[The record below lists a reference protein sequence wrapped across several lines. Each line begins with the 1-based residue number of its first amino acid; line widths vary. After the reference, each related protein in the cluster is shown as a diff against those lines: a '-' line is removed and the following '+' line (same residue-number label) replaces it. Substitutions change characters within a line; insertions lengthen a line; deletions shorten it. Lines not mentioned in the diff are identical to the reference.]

1 MAHQVGGLYIFTYIM
16 LAKRAGTATWTGRLK
31 DGTGTLTTESGA
43 LDKLPYSYKARFEN
57 AHGEAGSNPE
67 ELLAAAHAGCFTM
80 SLSQII
86 TKMGFEVNDLK
97 TVATVL
103 MEDDPKHLAVLGVQL
118 VVNGKIPN
126 MLPDQ
131 FIEAAEKAKVNC
143 LMSKVINV
151 PITMFAELN

>member
-1 MAHQVGGLYIFTYIM
+1 
-16 LAKRAGTATWTGRLK
+16 
-31 DGTGTLTTESGA
+31 
-43 LDKLPYSYKARFEN
+43 
-57 AHGEAGSNPE
+57 
-67 ELLAAAHAGCFTM
+67 
-80 SLSQII
+80 
-86 TKMGFEVNDLK
+86 MGFEVNDLK

-131 FIEAAEKAKVNC
+131 FIEAAEKAKLYC